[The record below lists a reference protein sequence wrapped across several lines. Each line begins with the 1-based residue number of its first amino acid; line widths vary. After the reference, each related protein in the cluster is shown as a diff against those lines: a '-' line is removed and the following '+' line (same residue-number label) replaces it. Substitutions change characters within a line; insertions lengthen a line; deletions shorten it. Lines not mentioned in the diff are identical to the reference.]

1 MAAAALRRRVL
12 DELEEPD
19 SAAGV
24 ARRLGVARQKV
35 NYHLRALERDGLV
48 ELVDER
54 PRRGFVERRLRAVAR
69 DRFSSAYLAVAAAR
83 TATDVATLRERA
95 GEAGQTLPTVTVET
109 EIRFASP
116 AALRAFAE
124 ELAAATARLA
134 AEYDRPDL
142 AGARPFRLLAAAH
155 PAITKEPE

>member
-24 ARRLGVARQKV
+24 ARRLGVPRQKV

-54 PRRGFVERRLRAVAR
+54 QRRGFVERRLRAIAR
-69 DRFSSAYLAVAAAR
+69 DRFSSAYLAAAAAR
-83 TATDVATLRERA
+83 TASDVARLRERA
-95 GEAGQTLPTVTVET
+95 GESGQTLPTVTVET

-116 AALRAFAE
+116 GALRAFAE
-124 ELAAATARLA
+124 DLAAANARLA